1 MEDQKR
7 LFDALMEEQKQTF
20 TRHIN
25 DLENEIKKLKAALKT
40 AQEMSTSDSSNGGK
54 NNLFSKLL

>member
-7 LFDALMEEQKQTF
+7 VFNALMEEHKK
-20 TRHIN
+20 HIN
-25 DLENEIKKLKAALKT
+25 DLENEIQKLKVALKT

-54 NNLFSKLL
+54 KNLFSELL

>member
-1 MEDQKR
+1 
-7 LFDALMEEQKQTF
+7 MEEQKQTF

-54 NNLFSKLL
+54 NNLFSELL

>member
-7 LFDALMEEQKQTF
+7 VFNALMEEHTK
-20 TRHIN
+20 HIN
-25 DLENEIKKLKAALKT
+25 DLENENQKLKVALKT

-54 NNLFSKLL
+54 KNLFSELL